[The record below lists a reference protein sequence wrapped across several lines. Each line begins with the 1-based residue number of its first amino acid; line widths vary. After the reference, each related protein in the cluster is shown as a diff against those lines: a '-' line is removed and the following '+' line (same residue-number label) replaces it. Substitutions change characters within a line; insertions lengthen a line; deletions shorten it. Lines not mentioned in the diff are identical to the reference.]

1 VTDPLLLLRTDFP
14 TYAAACLKIKDKD
27 GGLVP
32 LRLNS
37 AQQHAHRLLEE
48 QLARTGKVRAIILK
62 GRQQGLSTYIEGR
75 FYWKVSGSFGLSAMI
90 LTHKQE
96 ATDNL
101 FGMAT
106 RYHEHCPPELKPSTK
121 KANAKELYFDSLDS
135 GYKVAT
141 AGGKGSG
148 RGSTAQFFHASEMA
162 FWPSVEENWAGIG
175 QIIPNSPGTEV
186 VIEST
191 ANGLGNRFH
200 RMWQEATRGASEYLP
215 IFIPWF
221 WQDEYRLPVP
231 ADFTLSEEDHD
242 YREAHGL
249 DLQQMAWRRAKIAD
263 DFGGDADWFRQEY
276 PATPEEAFVAVGS
289 DSYIKPPDVQRAKPR
304 PASPPEKFGAR
315 LTGCD
320 PARFGDDATA
330 IIRRQGRVAWGLER
344 IYKADTMHIVG
355 LLARLI
361 ADEKPDA
368 LFLDIG
374 GLGAG
379 IYDRLVELG
388 HGRVVR
394 PVNFGE
400 QAYDQRRFA
409 NRRAEMWG
417 GIRDWLKTPGGVLI
431 PADDGLSAD
440 LIGPQ
445 YAYDSSSRVKL
456 ESKEAMRKRGI
467 ASPDGGDALALTFAE
482 PVEPRGHDGRPVET
496 WKDRL
501 KSLSRPR
508 RSGMAA

>member
-1 VTDPLLLLRTDFP
+1 MTTPLQRLRADFP
-14 TYAAACLKIKDKD
+14 LYAAACLKIKTKD
-27 GGLVP
+27 GQVAP

-37 AQQHAHRLLEE
+37 AQMHAHRLLEE

-75 FYWKVSGSFGLSAMI
+75 FYWRVSGSFGRTAMI

-101 FGMAT
+101 FGMAA
-106 RYHEHCPPELKPSTK
+106 RYHEHCPADLKPSTK
-121 KANAKELYFDSLDS
+121 KANAKELYFDALDS

-162 FWPSVEENWAGIG
+162 FWPNVEENWAGIG
-175 QIIPNSPGTEV
+175 QIIPNSPGTEI

-200 RMWQEATRGASEYLP
+200 RMWTEAVRGASEYLP

-221 WQDEYRLPVP
+221 WQDEYRIPVP
-231 ADFTLSEEDHD
+231 AGFQLTDAEIE
-242 YREAHGL
+242 YQEAHRL
-249 DLQQMAWRRAKIAD
+249 DLQQMAWRRAKIQD
-263 DFGGDADWFRQEY
+263 DFGGDADWFQQEY

-289 DSYIKPPDVQRAKPR
+289 DPFIKPKDVQRAKPR
-304 PASPPEKFGAR
+304 PEPPPEKFGAR
-315 LTGCD
+315 LIGCD

-344 IYKADTMHIVG
+344 IHKADTMHVVG
-355 LLARLI
+355 VLARLI
-361 ADEKPDA
+361 AEEKPDA
-368 LFLDIG
+368 LFVDIG

-400 QAYDQRRFA
+400 QAYDQRKYA
-409 NRRAEMWG
+409 DRRAEMWG
-417 GIRDWLKTPGGVLI
+417 GMRDWLQTPGGVLI

-440 LIGPQ
+440 MIGPQ
-445 YAYDSSSRVKL
+445 YSYDSLSRTRL
-456 ESKEAMRKRGI
+456 ESKQAMRKRGVS
-467 ASPDGGDALALTFAE
+467 SPDAGDALALTFAE
-482 PVEPRGHDGRPVET
+482 PVEPRGHNGRPADS

-501 KSLSRPR
+501 KQLGRPK